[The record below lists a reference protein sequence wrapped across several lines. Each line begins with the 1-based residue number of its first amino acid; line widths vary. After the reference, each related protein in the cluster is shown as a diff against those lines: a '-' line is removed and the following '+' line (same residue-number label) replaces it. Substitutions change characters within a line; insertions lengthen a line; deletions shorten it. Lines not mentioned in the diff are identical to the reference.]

1 MNELVPFE
9 FESHTVRVVMIDDE
23 PWFVANDLAAVL
35 GYRDAYNMTRNLRP
49 RQRGTH
55 TVSTPSADQT
65 MLIISEGG
73 MYRAVL
79 RSKKPEAERF
89 QDFVEEEL
97 LPTLRRTGRYVLHD
111 KVQPPAIMDRD
122 PAQVRSAIDV
132 VREARRLF
140 GQTAARALW
149 VQVGL
154 PAPIARSIGAPQDEV
169 MAEALRDWL
178 HGRSSC
184 TALEAARGI
193 GIAAPERADTM
204 QVGAILRMFGWQ
216 PKKVREGRRT
226 ENRWFR
232 PASFEGGAA

>member
-1 MNELVPFE
+1 MSNDLIPFE
-9 FESHTVRVVMIDDE
+9 FEHHTVRVIMIDDE
-23 PWFVANDLAAVL
+23 PWFVANDLCEVLAISNSRDALRRLDEDEKGVGSTDTLGGSQSLNIVSESGMYSLVL
-35 GYRDAYNMTRNLRP
+35 GSR
-49 RQRGTH
+49 
-55 TVSTPSADQT
+55 
-65 MLIISEGG
+65 
-73 MYRAVL
+73 
-79 RSKKPEAERF
+79 KPEARRF
-89 QDFVEEEL
+89 KKWVTSDL
-97 LPTLRRTGRYVLHD
+97 LPTLRRTGRYVLHEER
-111 KVQPPAIMDRD
+111 KPSIMDRD
-122 PAQVRSAIDV
+122 PAHVRSAIDV

-149 VQVGL
+149 VEVGL
-154 PAPIARSIGAPQDEV
+154 PAPIARSIGAPRDEV

-178 HGRSSC
+178 HGRSDC

-216 PKKVREGRRT
+216 SKKVREGRRT